1 MELVPIYSTPVW
13 MSVFPEFDGYQETFL
28 SCVENFKENNPQ
40 GEEKSN
46 INGYQSP
53 FTLQMEKQLSPLFN
67 YICSLCL
74 QATQDLNFVN
84 CDVFL
89 TNAWVNFNDS
99 RNCMN
104 TEHIHGETFSGV
116 FYLKVPEGSGKLV
129 INNSGIN
136 RLWNGCN
143 LTQSKNQFTGEMIK
157 IEPEEGSL
165 IIFPSY
171 LPHSVET
178 NNHDDKR
185 ISISFNVIALP
196 KGVMQVQENAQNI
209 HS

>member
-13 MSVFPEFDGYQETFL
+13 MSVFQDFDDSKETFL
-28 SCVENFKENNPQ
+28 SCVKEFKEKNPQ

-46 INGYQSP
+46 VNGYQSP
-53 FTLQMEKQLSPLFN
+53 AKLQTQQELASLFN
-67 YICSLCL
+67 YICAMCS
-74 QATQDLNFVN
+74 QATKDLNFID

-116 FYLKVPEGSGKLV
+116 FYLQAPEESGRLV
-129 INNSGIN
+129 LKNPGMN
-136 RLWNGCN
+136 RMWNGCN

-157 IEPEEGSL
+157 IEPEEGS
-165 IIFPSY
+165 IVIFPSY
-171 LPHSVET
+171 LPHLVEP
-178 NNHDDKR
+178 NNHDEER

-196 KGVMQVQENAQNI
+196 KGVMQVQQQ
-209 HS
+209 

>member
-13 MSVFPEFDGYQETFL
+13 MSVFQEFDDYQETFL
-28 SCVENFKENNPQ
+28 SCVKNFKENNPQ
-40 GEEKSN
+40 GEEKLN

-53 FTLQMEKQLSPLFN
+53 FTLQMEEELSPLFN
-67 YICSLCL
+67 YISSLCL

-116 FYLKVPEGSGKLV
+116 FYLKAPEGSGKLV
-129 INNSGIN
+129 INNPGIN

-157 IEPEEGSL
+157 IDPEEGSL

-178 NNHDDKR
+178 NNHDDER

-196 KGVMQVQENAQNI
+196 KGVMQVQEND
-209 HS
+209 

>member
-13 MSVFPEFDGYQETFL
+13 MDTFQEFDDYKETFL
-28 SCVENFKENNPQ
+28 SCVKEFRKENPES
-40 GEEKSN
+40 EEKSN
-46 INGYQSP
+46 IYGYQSP
-53 FTLQMEKQLSPLFN
+53 AKLQTQQELAPLFN
-67 YICSLCL
+67 YICAMCS
-74 QATQDLNFVN
+74 QATQDLNFID

-116 FYLKVPEGSGKLV
+116 FYLQVPEESGRLV
-129 INNSGIN
+129 LKNPGMN
-136 RLWNGCN
+136 RMWNGCN

-157 IEPEEGSL
+157 IEPEEGS
-165 IIFPSY
+165 IVIFPSY
-171 LPHSVET
+171 LPHLVEP
-178 NNHDDKR
+178 NNHDDER

-196 KGVMQVQENAQNI
+196 KGVMQVQQQ
-209 HS
+209 

>member
-13 MSVFPEFDGYQETFL
+13 MSVFQEFDDYKESFL
-28 SCVENFKENNPQ
+28 SCVRDFKKENPQ
-40 GEEKSN
+40 GEEKLN
-46 INGYQSP
+46 VNGYQSP
-53 FTLQMEKQLSPLFN
+53 FKLQTQEELAPLFN

-74 QATQDLNFVN
+74 QATKDLNFVE

-89 TNAWVNFNDS
+89 THAWANFNDN
-99 RNCMN
+99 RNSMN
-104 TEHIHGETFSGV
+104 IEHIHGETFSGV
-116 FYLKVPEGSGKLV
+116 FYLKAPENSGRLV
-129 INNSGIN
+129 LTNPGIN

-143 LTQSKNQFTGEMIK
+143 LTQSKNQFTGEMMK

-171 LPHSVET
+171 LPHFVET
-178 NNHDDKR
+178 NQHDDER

-196 KGVMQVQENAQNI
+196 KGVMQVENND
-209 HS
+209 